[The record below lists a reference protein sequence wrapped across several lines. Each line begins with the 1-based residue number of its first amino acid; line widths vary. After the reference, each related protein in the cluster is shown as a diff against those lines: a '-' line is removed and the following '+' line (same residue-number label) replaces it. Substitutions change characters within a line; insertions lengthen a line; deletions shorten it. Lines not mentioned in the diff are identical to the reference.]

1 MKQSFKEDKK
11 IDWRQSDG
19 QPVSC
24 IEKLEVLNENLGD
37 IQQECQDVFEDA
49 LLMGVDE
56 KQARDVIAD
65 ILQGLKN
72 PYKK

>member
-1 MKQSFKEDKK
+1 MKQTFKTDKK
-11 IDWRQSDG
+11 VLWLQPDG

-24 IEKLEVLNENLGD
+24 IEKLDVLNENLDD

-56 KQARDVIAD
+56 KQARGVIAG
-65 ILQGLKN
+65 ILQGLVN
-72 PYKK
+72 PYEK